1 MGNSGIVH
9 QYFKKETGGAKLFVK
24 LNPVQFQGVEL
35 IVHPNGELET
45 TEREF
50 DEGIY
55 EDLEADG
62 FREVSGME
70 FHLYF
75 SGLAK

>member
-1 MGNSGIVH
+1 M
-9 QYFKKETGGAKLFVK
+9 
-24 LNPVQFQGVEL
+24 

-62 FREVSGME
+62 FREVSGIE